1 MLKSL
6 LKSVRQY
13 KTASLLTPILVAAE
27 VVLECLLPFIMA
39 ELIDEMT
46 GTSMTPIIK
55 YGSVLIIMAIL
66 SLIFGVLSGKTA
78 ATASCGFARNLRQ
91 DMYFRIQ
98 EFSFADIDQF
108 STSSLV
114 TRMTTDVT
122 NIQNAYQM
130 SIRIAVRTPLMLI
143 FSIIMSMN
151 INVN

>member
-66 SLIFGVLSGKTA
+66 SLIFWGIVREDGGDSFLWVCKELKT
-78 ATASCGFARNLRQ
+78 GYVF
-91 DMYFRIQ
+91 
-98 EFSFADIDQF
+98 
-108 STSSLV
+108 
-114 TRMTTDVT
+114 
-122 NIQNAYQM
+122 
-130 SIRIAVRTPLMLI
+130 
-143 FSIIMSMN
+143 
-151 INVN
+151 

>member
-39 ELIDEMT
+39 ELINE
-46 GTSMTPIIK
+46 MTPIIK

-130 SIRIAVRTPLMLI
+130 SIRIAV
-143 FSIIMSMN
+143 
-151 INVN
+151 

>member
-46 GTSMTPIIK
+46 GASMMPIIK

-78 ATASCGFARNLRQ
+78 ATASCGLQ
-91 DMYFRIQ
+91 G
-98 EFSFADIDQF
+98 
-108 STSSLV
+108 T
-114 TRMTTDVT
+114 
-122 NIQNAYQM
+122 
-130 SIRIAVRTPLMLI
+130 
-143 FSIIMSMN
+143 
-151 INVN
+151 

>member
-66 SLIFGVLSGKTA
+66 SLIFGVLSGINSNKNLFITNTEHYAQGFYLIGIEMALANLNLGQCTA
-78 ATASCGFARNLRQ
+78 G
-91 DMYFRIQ
+91 
-98 EFSFADIDQF
+98 
-108 STSSLV
+108 
-114 TRMTTDVT
+114 
-122 NIQNAYQM
+122 
-130 SIRIAVRTPLMLI
+130 
-143 FSIIMSMN
+143 
-151 INVN
+151 